1 MITLEAPHMG
11 LNDAR
16 APVRVQM
23 WNTWDVPAATKREH
37 ILDWVAQVAST
48 APGGKLRNVVLN
60 GHGNSS
66 YVQLGE
72 GFDRR
77 HTHLFTRWRGKVE
90 KIWFRACSVG
100 LIASPGGTPY
110 GDGNLFCSEIAKAAQ
125 CYVVAPTE
133 YQAEYGGR
141 LLPFGQL
148 DTYEGLLLSYGPAG
162 NVTWSHRYRS
172 TWNDPKNGWQRN
184 PD

>member
-16 APVRVQM
+16 ASVRVQL
-23 WNTWDVPAATKREH
+23 WNTWEVPAATKREH
-37 ILDWVAQVAST
+37 ILDWVAQVATT
-48 APGGKLRNVVLN
+48 APGGRLRNVVLN
-60 GHGNSS
+60 AHGNSS

-90 KIWFRACSVG
+90 KIWFRACNTA
-100 LIASPGGTPY
+100 LINTPGGTPY

-133 YQAEYGGR
+133 YQVEYSGR
-141 LLPFGQL
+141 VLPFGQL
-148 DTYEGLLLSYGPAG
+148 DTYEGLLLS
-162 NVTWSHRYRS
+162 
-172 TWNDPKNGWQRN
+172 
-184 PD
+184 